1 MRLAASGAG
10 ARGSKGTLRRA
21 ALLRALRRRVSF
33 FPNVTAKKNATLP
46 CFTQGQS
53 SHAILRTIN
62 NKESYA
68 SRLAP
73 RSPSSGANDD
83 ESPPS

>member
-1 MRLAASGAG
+1 MPQTRAERLLALFTRRLAPIP
-10 ARGSKGTLRRA
+10 KL
-21 ALLRALRRRVSF
+21 ALRRRCGAAF
-33 FPNVTAKKNATLP
+33 FP
-46 CFTQGQS
+46 QGQS

-83 ESPPS
+83 ESPPSYTSRVVMPSLRCR